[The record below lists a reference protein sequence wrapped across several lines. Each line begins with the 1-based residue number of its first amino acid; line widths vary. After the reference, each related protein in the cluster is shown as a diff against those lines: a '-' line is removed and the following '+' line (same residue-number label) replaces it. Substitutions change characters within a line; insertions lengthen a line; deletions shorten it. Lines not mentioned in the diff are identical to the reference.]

1 MTSLKVVVQS
11 NPTHE
16 DWFHNVKCYKE
27 EFPSNYDSDFVCKFE
42 TTIKGNIE
50 DEKIVYVLFHFHD
63 NYIDIPI
70 EVFGNFQDGYEKFTN
85 VVHEEIKRFKDNKE
99 ESLCIKNFKDSWD
112 MTLRDQKGYYPD
124 KGNRWRLTKVY
135 I

>member
-1 MTSLKVVVQS
+1 MLYEKMTVLKVVVQS

-16 DWFHNVKCYKE
+16 DWIHNVKCYKE
-27 EFPSNYDSDFVCKFE
+27 NFPSDFVCKFE

-50 DEKIVYVLFHFHD
+50 TEKIVYVLFHFHD

-85 VVHEEIKRFKDNKE
+85 VVHEEIF
-99 ESLCIKNFKDSWD
+99 NF
-112 MTLRDQKGYYPD
+112 LGYD
-124 KGNRWRLTKVY
+124 VK
-135 I
+135 